1 MPYTSVVTVTVYNM
15 LGQQVATLVDH
26 EQMDDGGQSVDF
38 DASQLSTGVYFY
50 QIIADQIPDDNTV
63 PGDRFVGTK
72 KMMLI
77 K

>member
-1 MPYTSVVTVTVYNM
+1 MTVTVYNM

-63 PGDRFVGTK
+63 LGDRFVGMK

>member
-1 MPYTSVVTVTVYNM
+1 MTVTVYNM
-15 LGQQVATLVDH
+15 PGQQVATLVDH